1 MFLWVFKP
9 DFNFLNSNIDPRNVT
24 FVTLTSFIVDF
35 LHANNFSFKFNNKK
49 VDIRARHTF
58 IPSYVQSFIQLYSLS
73 AISQIV
79 KYAYEGKCQKQ
90 GVAFDVI

>member
-1 MFLWVFKP
+1 MSQILFLWVFKS

-58 IPSYVQSFIQLYSLS
+58 IPSILSIASGYFIG
-73 AISQIV
+73 ID
-79 KYAYEGKCQKQ
+79 
-90 GVAFDVI
+90 F

>member
-9 DFNFLNSNIDPRNVT
+9 DFNFLNSNIDPRNVN

-58 IPSYVQSFIQLYSLS
+58 IPSILRIRFIYS
-73 AISQIV
+73 I
-79 KYAYEGKCQKQ
+79 Y
-90 GVAFDVI
+90 